1 MEQAVSTKIR
11 KMKAEA
17 PYIMLLRQQLELKLR
32 ERWQVHYSILGP
44 SLDQISSRNA
54 LYEMMREDINQVN
67 LANLGKR
74 RAEKITISKD
84 TLRRLMS
91 LDEADSE
98 RGFYGPTKEAVAHYL
113 GYKGWG
119 DFRQRHTPLHHNG
132 HGELHL

>member
-1 MEQAVSTKIR
+1 MEQAVSPKIL

-17 PYIMLLRQQLELKLR
+17 PYIVLLRHQLELKLR
-32 ERWQVHYSILGP
+32 ERWQPNFAILGP

-54 LYEMMREDINQVN
+54 LYELMREDINNQN

-84 TLRRLMS
+84 TIRRLMS

-98 RGFYGPTKEAVAHYL
+98 HGFYGPTKEAVAHYL

-119 DFRQRHTPLHHNG
+119 DFRLRNPILPHNG
-132 HGELHL
+132 NGQAHP